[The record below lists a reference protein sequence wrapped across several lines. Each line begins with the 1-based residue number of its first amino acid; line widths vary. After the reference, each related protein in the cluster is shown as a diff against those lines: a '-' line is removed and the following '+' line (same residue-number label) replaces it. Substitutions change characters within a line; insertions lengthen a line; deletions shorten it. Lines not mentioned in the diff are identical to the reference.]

1 MKDYIKAIE
10 GAERRFFTSDVEIR
24 EDGGGNIVQGV
35 AAVVEKSTDLGW
47 FREKIA
53 VGAFDDVM
61 KDDVRCLFNHDSNFV
76 LARSNNGEGT
86 LRLFLTNEGHLGY
99 EYETPDRTYAK
110 DLLDAIRSG
119 DVSQSSFAFSIKE
132 QKWTYAEEGME
143 QDERTILKLS
153 RLYDV
158 APVTYP
164 AYQDTSVAARSLQIM
179 KDQEQELRNTY
190 QKDMFELDQLLMKNG
205 I

>member
-1 MKDYIKAIE
+1 MKDYIKSIE

-24 EDGGGNIVQGV
+24 EDGGGNVVQGV

-86 LRLFLTNEGHLGY
+86 LELFLTDEGHLAY
-99 EYETPDRTYAK
+99 KYETPDRTYAK

-132 QKWTYAEEGME
+132 QKWSYADEGMD

-190 QKDMFELDQLLMKNG
+190 QSDMFELDQLLMKNG

>member
-24 EDGGGNIVQGV
+24 EDGGGNVVQGV
-35 AAVVEKSTDLGW
+35 AAVVEKATDLGW

-86 LRLFLTNEGHLGY
+86 LRLFLTDEGHLGY
-99 EYETPDRTYAK
+99 EYETPDRSYAK

-143 QDERTILKLS
+143 QDERTILKLA

-179 KDQEQELRNTY
+179 KDQEQELRTTY